1 MDAARGKRIVLVTT
15 APRGARPVVADL
27 RAGGHRVRAAR
38 SIQAA
43 HELLAAK
50 KADLVLCDA
59 DLIARRGPPPSS
71 EDTDL
76 RATMAGVA
84 HDLGSLLNALAESVD
99 ELSQLASATPFVG
112 RAEALTRGRR
122 RILRIQEFLRDLLA
136 DVSNGGAP
144 DLETA
149 DVDLEDIV
157 ERAAITVYSEACHKN
172 QRLALNIDEATSRV
186 RADPAKLKRALAILL
201 CRAVQEAPVA
211 GTVTLEAKREGSDCL
226 ITVSD
231 SGEGASPEE
240 IRRLFQPA
248 ESIDG
253 TPKVETRLQL
263 SLVQRLIGQHGGRV
277 WVESRP
283 GHGIGVFVSLPQP
296 SDGRSV
302 DLRNHV

>member
-1 MDAARGKRIVLVTT
+1 VA
-15 APRGARPVVADL
+15 GA
-27 RAGGHRVRAAR
+27 
-38 SIQAA
+38 
-43 HELLAAK
+43 
-50 KADLVLCDA
+50 
-59 DLIARRGPPPSS
+59 
-71 EDTDL
+71 
-76 RATMAGVA
+76 A
-84 HDLGSLLNALAESVD
+84 HDLGNLLNALAESVD

-122 RILRIQEFLRDLLA
+122 RILKIQEFLRDLLA

-149 DVDLEDIV
+149 DLDLEDVV
-157 ERAAITVYSEACHKN
+157 ERAAVTVYSEACHKN
-172 QRLALNIDEATSRV
+172 QRLVLNIDEATSRV

-226 ITVSD
+226 ITVTD

-253 TPKVETRLQL
+253 APKVEARLQL
-263 SLVQRLIGQHGGRV
+263 SLVQRLVGQHGGRV

-302 DLRNHV
+302 ELRSHV

>member
-15 APRGARPVVADL
+15 APRGAGPVVADL

-43 HELLAAK
+43 YELLAAK

-59 DLIARRGPPPSS
+59 DLVAHREPPPSDQ
-71 EDTDL
+71 DTHL
-76 RATMAGVA
+76 RAAVAGA
-84 HDLGSLLNALAESVD
+84 AQDLGDLLNNLAESVD
-99 ELSQLASATPFVG
+99 ELFQLASATPFLG
-112 RAEALTRGRR
+112 RAGELTRGRR
-122 RILRIQEFLRDLLA
+122 RILRIQEFLRDFVA
-136 DVSNGGAP
+136 EVSDGGAP
-144 DLETA
+144 DLEMA
-149 DVDLEDIV
+149 DIDLEDVV
-157 ERAAITVYSEACHKN
+157 ERAAITVYSEACQKN
-172 QRLALNIDEATSRV
+172 QRLVLNIDEATSRV

-211 GTVTLEAKREGSDCL
+211 GTVTLEAKHEGSDCL
-226 ITVSD
+226 ISVSD

-253 TPKVETRLQL
+253 APEAEARLQL
-263 SLVQRLIGQHGGRV
+263 SLVQRLVGQHGGRV
-277 WVESRP
+277 WVEGRP

-296 SDGRSV
+296 SDERRVELRSEV
-302 DLRNHV
+302 